1 MSPNKS
7 DPPAPE
13 PESGYVVLARR
24 YRPSQF
30 SQVIGQDAVTR
41 TLQNAISADR
51 VHHAYLFTGSR
62 GVGKTTVAR
71 IMAKA
76 LNCDAGTSADPCDT
90 CDSCVDIREG
100 RSVDVYEI
108 DGASHTGVDDV
119 RELRESVRYM
129 PARSRYKIFIIDEV
143 HMLSTSAFNALL
155 KTLEEPPPHVV
166 FIFATTEPHKIPA
179 TIHSRCQRF
188 GFKRVP
194 APKLMAHMAD
204 LCEREQQKVDPE
216 GLALLARASEGSVRD
231 SLSLLD
237 QVFAYATGGDEIT
250 GELVAEVLGV
260 ADRRVLFDLSAAL
273 LARDAEVSLQT
284 VARLFDGGLDL
295 SQFAQAFLSHLRD
308 LTVVRTCKDPAEL
321 VEATE
326 AELSDLAG
334 QAKGDGG
341 ELLPQHF
348 DRFARAAE
356 EIARSA
362 YPRLILEMAIIE
374 MVHAEPLLPV
384 GELLER
390 LEQLESRLGDGGG
403 GSPSPAPGPGRGSG
417 SPSRGGRGAPVPRG
431 GSHRGGG
438 ETRAEAAQP
447 VVAAM
452 APAAE
457 VALARHPEPAPVV
470 KVAEPVK
477 DPVQLPG
484 EGEEMARWQELLKRV
499 EKVVPA
505 AASPFFSGKLVS
517 WKGRTIKLGYA
528 PGAFEADMATEVD
541 NFGPFQAECARQTG
555 GPLRV
560 EILEVL
566 PGELQPVEDNNVRR
580 SAMEERE
587 IQRLKRQERLRTEAR
602 EHGLT
607 RAIIDELD
615 AEIVSIRTEA
625 DEK

>member
-179 TIHSRCQRF
+179 TILSRCQRF

-194 APKLMAHMAD
+194 AAKLVAHMAD
-204 LCEREQQKVDPE
+204 LSEREKQKVEPE

-237 QVFAYATGGDEIT
+237 QVFAYATGRDEISS
-250 GELVAEVLGV
+250 ELVSEVLGV
-260 ADRRVLFDLSAAL
+260 ADRRVLFDLSEAL
-273 LARDAEVSLQT
+273 LARDAGAALKVVS
-284 VARLFDGGLDL
+284 RLFDGGLDL
-295 SQFAQAFLSHLRD
+295 SQFTQAFLAHLRD
-308 LTVVRTCKDPAEL
+308 LTVVRTCKGPAEL

-326 AELSDLAG
+326 AELSDLEA
-334 QAKGDGG
+334 QAKGEGG

-362 YPRLILEMAIIE
+362 FPRLILEMAIIE

-384 GELLER
+384 GELIER
-390 LEQLESRLGDGGG
+390 LEQLEGRLGGGG
-403 GSPSPAPGPGRGSG
+403 GSPAPAPRPGASRAGG
-417 SPSRGGRGAPVPRG
+417 SRGGGDVP
-431 GSHRGGG
+431 SARGGG
-438 ETRAEAAQP
+438 RRGTRAASTEPAISAATQPAVEAAAVKELEP
-447 VVAAM
+447 P
-452 APAAE
+452 PAQK
-457 VALARHPEPAPVV
+457 VPEPVS
-470 KVAEPVK
+470 
-477 DPVQLPG
+477 DPVQLPAQ
-484 EGEEMARWQELLKRV
+484 GEEMQRWQELLKRV

-517 WKGRTIKLGYA
+517 WKGRAIKLGYL
-528 PGAFEADMATEVD
+528 PGAFEADLATEVE
-541 NFGPFQAECARQTG
+541 NLGPFQAECARQTG
-555 GPLRV
+555 GPMRV

-566 PGELQPVEDNNVRR
+566 PGDLKLEVGGQAKR

-587 IQRLKRQERLRTEAR
+587 IQRLDRQKRLRTEAR
-602 EHGLT
+602 GHELT

-615 AEIVSIRTEA
+615 AEIVTIRTEA
-625 DEK
+625 DES